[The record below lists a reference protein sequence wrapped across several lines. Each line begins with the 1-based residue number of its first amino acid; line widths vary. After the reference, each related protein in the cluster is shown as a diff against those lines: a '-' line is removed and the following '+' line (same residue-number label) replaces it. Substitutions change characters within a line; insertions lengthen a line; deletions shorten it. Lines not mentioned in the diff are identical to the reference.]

1 MPKHFSQVWC
11 SLALGAALLAGPAIG
26 QTYLPISYKI
36 PYGSDECIY
45 ERVEKRGEHL
55 TSSVFLVSGE
65 ELRAAFVLEG
75 PVAPIDTDLNT
86 GKSAGGVELQ
96 SYLSRYEKEGVNMF
110 VNFKSD
116 SMINVKPIRIAEM
129 LDFEDEEEDYFD
141 DQTISEAEREAFNA
155 EHDIEHQHRQ
165 HDPQVQ
171 HERGRRRD
179 QEQHGGDDEEPEHY
193 DDDYTLMKEE
203 ALRRQ
208 VEEEAE
214 YDDDFVKLQMDNVKP
229 APSGRRTNEDTRGR
243 RRLQEQSKKLVAGE
257 PYQRTIQIESP
268 GWYRVCV
275 SAKFYEVEVE
285 MELRK
290 GQIDRHTGHVRS
302 LEDVEIHSEIKG
314 LYEKED
320 DAEVLREE
328 GLIKDEDLR
337 VSKEQLRIL
346 ENVYSQIIGK
356 QMEERRTWDWRTIK
370 NQHIYSHLVMGNLVE
385 TIVYMMVTGFQ
396 VYTIRKWFS
405 SQGPA
410 LGR

>member
-1 MPKHFSQVWC
+1 MPNLPQVLWG
-11 SLALGAALLAGPAIG
+11 ALGAALLVGPTDG
-26 QTYLPISYKI
+26 QTYLPISYSI
-36 PYGSDECIY
+36 PYGSEECIY
-45 ERVEKRGEHL
+45 ERVERRGEHL
-55 TSSVFLVSGE
+55 TSSIFLVAGE

-75 PVAPIDTDLNT
+75 PVAPIDTDLNSKR
-86 GKSAGGVELQ
+86 KSAGGQELQ
-96 SYLSRYEKEGVNMF
+96 SYLSRYEKEGVNLF

-116 SMINVKPIRIAEM
+116 TMINVKPIRIAEM

-141 DQTISEAEREAFNA
+141 DQTISDAEREAFNA

-165 HDPQVQ
+165 HEPHFQ

-179 QEQHGGDDEEPEHY
+179 EEHHGDDEEPDHY

-208 VEEEAE
+208 VQEEAE

-229 APSGRRTNEDTRGR
+229 SPSGRRTDDKARGS
-243 RRLQEQSKKLVAGE
+243 RRLQDQPKKLVAGE

-268 GWYRVCV
+268 GWYRVCLG
-275 SAKFYEVEVE
+275 AKFYEVEAE
-285 MELRK
+285 IELRK
-290 GQIDRHTGHVRS
+290 GQIDMHTGHVRS
-302 LEDVEIHSEIKG
+302 LEDVEIHAAIKD

-320 DAEVLREE
+320 DAEILREE

-346 ENVYSQIIGK
+346 EKVYSQIIGK

-396 VYTIRKWFS
+396 VYTIRRWFS

>member
-1 MPKHFSQVWC
+1 MPNLPQVLWG
-11 SLALGAALLAGPAIG
+11 ALGAALLVGPTDG
-26 QTYLPISYKI
+26 QTYLPISYSN
-36 PYGSDECIY
+36 PYGSEECIY
-45 ERVEKRGEHL
+45 ERVERRGEHL
-55 TSSVFLVSGE
+55 TSSIFLVAGE

-75 PVAPIDTDLNT
+75 PVAPIDTDLNSKR
-86 GKSAGGVELQ
+86 KSAGGQELQ
-96 SYLSRYEKEGVNMF
+96 SYLSRYEKEGVNLF

-116 SMINVKPIRIAEM
+116 TMINVKPIRIAEM

-141 DQTISEAEREAFNA
+141 DQTISDAEREAFNA

-165 HDPQVQ
+165 HEPHFQ

-179 QEQHGGDDEEPEHY
+179 EEHHGDDEEPDHY

-208 VEEEAE
+208 VLEEAE

-229 APSGRRTNEDTRGR
+229 SPSGRRTDDKARGS
-243 RRLQEQSKKLVAGE
+243 RRLQDQPKKLVAGE

-268 GWYRVCV
+268 GWYRVCLG
-275 SAKFYEVEVE
+275 AKFYEVEAE
-285 MELRK
+285 IELRK
-290 GQIDRHTGHVRS
+290 GQIDMHTGHVRS
-302 LEDVEIHSEIKG
+302 LEDVEIHAAIKD

-320 DAEVLREE
+320 DAEILREE

-346 ENVYSQIIGK
+346 EKVYSQIIGK

-396 VYTIRKWFS
+396 VYTIRRWFS